1 MNLIEIKNDLFD
13 VSERLKSVDES
24 YRLFFNVDTQ
34 RYEVYENNHGFTR
47 AFVVPY
53 DELDARTISYAR
65 FTRVENSK
73 ALFEEI
79 EENNAAVD
87 RQLAEQCVDQIA
99 NLVEV

>member
-13 VSERLKSVDES
+13 VSERLKSVDET

-79 EENNAAVD
+79 EKNNAALD